1 MLDQSFYVPVLLQL
15 SVGIIR
21 DILNN
26 HERHNFRMP
35 GNVYERGAMR
45 EKGRDTDMHCKKAA
59 LVINPRTG
67 QNLAKI
73 TDVLAVLAAAGWKT
87 ELGIK
92 EYGGHSMLLANEAAE
107 GNSDLVIAYGG
118 DGTVNQIVNG
128 VVNSKRH
135 SVVGVIPGGTANL
148 WAGDT
153 GIPKDPVEAALALVD
168 SEPRKVDIGRVTVQ
182 ELTFPEGRRVPVK
195 GASKRLLKKERHHF
209 LLMAG
214 LGMDAAVMSG
224 VSKPLKYQLGPL
236 AVGLSAAKEL
246 PEQRPFPVEIVTTGE
261 RGKDELVWTGEA
273 SQIIVGNTRRYAIV
287 LEMTPN
293 AYIDDGVL
301 DVCVITNGG
310 AISTM
315 QQVSSL
321 LLRRKPDNVSSEFFR
336 GAHIGIRVPAS
347 VPLELDGSTI
357 NLKDYL
363 SKADYAALQDV
374 DDLESVKVTY
384 RFDSLPEAIAI
395 AIPRTYSGELFEH
408 DANVEREHSHQV
420 DTVEEP
426 AKYTREQEPDEQ
438 TELQEHTTHH
448 VTQPLQRERSQKETL
463 TQPANREAAQ
473 LVDALLDKGRRVQVV
488 GKAPNPAEPHTYIV
502 AGHTPKR
509 SSRSGDTT
517 PVAVVINQKTRLFN
531 REGTHVSQDELMQLQ
546 QGDVLIVEGKKS
558 KRGVIAATR
567 LIL

>member
-1 MLDQSFYVPVLLQL
+1 
-15 SVGIIR
+15 
-21 DILNN
+21 
-26 HERHNFRMP
+26 
-35 GNVYERGAMR
+35 
-45 EKGRDTDMHCKKAA
+45 MHCKRAA
-59 LVINPRTG
+59 LVINPRAG
-67 QNLAKI
+67 ENLAKI

-87 ELGIK
+87 EIGLK
-92 EYGGHSMLLANEAAE
+92 EYGGHSMMLANQAAQE
-107 GNSDLVIAYGG
+107 NSDLVIAYGG
-118 DGTVNQIVNG
+118 DGTVNQVING
-128 VVNSKRH
+128 VVNAKQH

-182 ELTFPEGRRVPVK
+182 ELTFPDGRRVAVK
-195 GASKRLLKKERHHF
+195 GGNKRLLKKERHHF

-214 LGMDAAVMSG
+214 LGMDAAVMRG
-224 VSKPLKYQLGPL
+224 VSTPLKRQIGPL
-236 AVGLSAAKEL
+236 AVGLSVAKEL

-273 SQIIVGNTRRYAIV
+273 AQIIVGNTRRYAIV

-315 QQVSSL
+315 QQLSSL

-347 VPLELDGSTI
+347 VPLELDGSLI
-357 NLKDYL
+357 QLKDYL
-363 SKADYAALQDV
+363 SKADYAALQEV

-384 RFDSLPEAIAI
+384 RFDSLPEAVEI
-395 AIPRTYSGELFEH
+395 AIPRTYSGELFKHADNAEG
-408 DANVEREHSHQV
+408 EHSHKV

-426 AKYTREQEPDEQ
+426 VKRKEEREPGEQ
-438 TELQEHTTHH
+438 TELQEHTAHH
-448 VTQPLQRERSQKETL
+448 ITQGLHSDHAQHETG
-463 TQPANREAAQ
+463 PANQETAH
-473 LVDALLDKGRRVQVV
+473 LVDVLLDKGRKVQVV

-509 SSRSGDTT
+509 SSKAGDTT
-517 PVAVVINQKTRLFN
+517 PVAVVINQKTKLFN
-531 REGTHVSQDELMQLQ
+531 REGAHASHEELAQLQ

>member
-1 MLDQSFYVPVLLQL
+1 
-15 SVGIIR
+15 
-21 DILNN
+21 
-26 HERHNFRMP
+26 
-35 GNVYERGAMR
+35 MR
-45 EKGRDTDMHCKKAA
+45 CKKAA

-67 QNLAKI
+67 QNLVKI

-92 EYGGHSMLLANEAAE
+92 EYGGHSMLLASEAAKE
-107 GNSDLVIAYGG
+107 NSDLVIAYGG
-118 DGTVNQIVNG
+118 DGTVNQVING
-128 VVNSKRH
+128 VVNAKQH
-135 SVVGVIPGGTANL
+135 SIVGVIPGGTANL

-182 ELTFPEGRRVPVK
+182 ELTFPGGRRVPVK

-214 LGMDAAVMSG
+214 LGMDAAVMQG
-224 VSKPLKYQLGPL
+224 VSTPLKHQIGPL
-236 AVGLSAAKEL
+236 AVGLSVAKEL

-293 AYIDDGVL
+293 AYIDDGLL

-315 QQVSSL
+315 QQISSL

-363 SKADYAALQDV
+363 SKADYKALQDA

-384 RFDSLPEAIAI
+384 RFDTLPEAVEI

-408 DANVEREHSHQV
+408 DDNAEGEHSHKV

-426 AKYTREQEPDEQ
+426 APLTEDQEPDEQ
-438 TELQEHTTHH
+438 TELQEHTSHH
-448 VTQPLQRERSQKETL
+448 VTQAVHKEQAEAR
-463 TQPANREAAQ
+463 TQPANRETAQ
-473 LVDALLDKGRRVQVV
+473 LVDALLDRGRKVQVV
-488 GKAPNPAEPHTYIV
+488 AKAPNPAEPNTYIV

-509 SSRSGDTT
+509 SSKAGDTR
-517 PVAVVINQKTRLFN
+517 PVAVVINQKTKLFT
-531 REGTHVSQDELMQLQ
+531 REGAHTSHEALMQLQ
-546 QGDVLIVEGKKS
+546 QGDELIVEGKKS

>member
-1 MLDQSFYVPVLLQL
+1 
-15 SVGIIR
+15 
-21 DILNN
+21 
-26 HERHNFRMP
+26 
-35 GNVYERGAMR
+35 
-45 EKGRDTDMHCKKAA
+45 MHCKKAA

-87 ELGIK
+87 EIGIK
-92 EYGGHSMLLANEAAE
+92 EYGGHSMLLANEAAK
-107 GNSDLVIAYGG
+107 GSSDLIVAYGG
-118 DGTVNQIVNG
+118 DGTVNQVLNG
-128 VVNSKRH
+128 VVNAGQK

-182 ELTFPEGRRVPVK
+182 ELTFPDGRCVAVK

-214 LGMDAAVMSG
+214 LGMDAAVMKG

-246 PEQRPFPVEIVTTGE
+246 PEQRPFPVEIVTIGE

-315 QQVSSL
+315 QQLSSL

-357 NLKDYL
+357 KLKDYL
-363 SKADYAALQDV
+363 SKEDYAALQEV

-384 RFDSLPEAIAI
+384 RFDSLPEAVEI

-408 DANVEREHSHQV
+408 GNNAEGNHAHKV

-426 AKYTREQEPDEQ
+426 AKRTGEQEPDEQ
-438 TELQEHTTHH
+438 TELQEHTSHH
-448 VTQPLQRERSQKETL
+448 VTGSLQAEHTQKNVQTKPASGETV
-463 TQPANREAAQ
+463 Q
-473 LVDALLDKGRRVQVV
+473 LVDALLDKGRKVQVV
-488 GKAPNPAEPHTYIV
+488 GKAPNAAEPHTFIV

-509 SSRSGDTT
+509 SSKAGDTT
-517 PVAVVINQKTRLFN
+517 PVAVVINQKTKLFN
-531 REGTHVSQDELMQLQ
+531 REGAHVSHDALTQLE
-546 QGDVLIVEGKKS
+546 QGDELIVEGKKS
-558 KRGVIAATR
+558 KRGVIVATR